1 MTRSILALLIVAS
14 ASLVGRAQARPTHE
28 VERIPVLVELFT
40 SEGCNSCPPADRIL
54 ETLTTDQPADGVYVV
69 GLSEHVTYWDRLGW
83 KDPFGSMRFTARQNM
98 YAYHFKLDSTFTP
111 QVVVDGAV
119 QMVGT
124 HTMQLQRALAAAAK
138 TPKPALS
145 VALTSTAENAVM
157 ATVTGPG
164 LSASAGETRELL
176 WAVTEDHLV
185 VEVKRGENANRTLRH
200 GGVVRALV
208 TRKIDDAAET
218 MNETLKLQPE
228 WKRENLRIV
237 AFVQATKSKRVLSVG
252 WHRMQP

>member
-1 MTRSILALLIVAS
+1 MSRMFSGVLVVFALLAG
-14 ASLVGRAQARPTHE
+14 APRAQQHT
-28 VERIPVLVELFT
+28 ERVPVLVELFT

-54 ETLTTDQPADGVYVV
+54 ETLTTDQPAAGVYVV

-98 YAYHFKLDSTFTP
+98 YAYHFKLDGAYTP
-111 QVVVDGAV
+111 QVVVDGAA
-119 QMVGT
+119 QMVGSDT
-124 HTMQLQRALAAAAK
+124 AQLKNALAAAAK

-145 VALTSTAENAVM
+145 VVVASAADNAITATA
-157 ATVTGPG
+157 TGPG
-164 LSASAGETRELL
+164 LAANAGETRELL
-176 WAVTEDHLV
+176 WAITEDKLV
-185 VEVKRGENANRTLRH
+185 VDVKRGENANKTLRH

-208 TRKIDDAAET
+208 TRKIDGAAQT
-218 MNETLKLQPE
+218 MSETLKLQPE
-228 WKRENLRIV
+228 WKRENLRLV